1 MSEAS
6 IGVRRWLAPVFFL
19 ALSLAWSWPLALSP
33 ASGTVSL
40 HFDQLPAAWLVHAAP
55 SFMDGTSELS
65 MWPTGEPLARLD
77 SFLFL
82 LLSMVL
88 HGAVPGLLL
97 TNLFVLFG
105 PVASAWAAERLAR
118 VVGVASPYSI
128 VCGVVFGFAP
138 LATVAAL
145 EGHVYYLLDPWLPL
159 AALYTWQR
167 RPGPAIAMF
176 TLALLTTAYLGVNTL
191 LVILAI
197 LVHQRSAP
205 PKLLGGLGVVG
216 AAYAGFFVFGAVSTA
231 SSAGG
236 EDFEALLRV
245 GSASL
250 ATLVSWTPWVDLNR
264 HSLAPVVGVL
274 PLCLALL
281 APLAR
286 IPVGPWLWLGLGG
299 LVLSVGPVLEAG
311 VAREG
316 GIPTLLWPLHA
327 LGLFG
332 IYRFPVR
339 FAWVTALAFGVLAGH
354 VAERMRGGRIVLLFV
369 VFDVLIVSGAWTRL
383 RLHPTPTPTLYGLL
397 PEGAVL
403 DLYPRVG
410 GVQEDMA
417 FYQQNLSCYYQLFHR
432 RPILERCLNTDIR
445 KSPRLA
451 AADAVHEAALG
462 GGDVRA
468 VLAGLD
474 VASVV
479 MHADLYQ
486 ASERAQVREALSR
499 DLGGVLSEGRDG
511 GEWLVA
517 WRVQ

>member
-1 MSEAS
+1 MAL
-6 IGVRRWLAPVFFL
+6 WLRHPSVLGTAFFF
-19 ALSLAWSWPLALSP
+19 ALSVAWTWPLVLSP
-33 ASGTVSL
+33 ASGTVAL

-55 SFMDGTSELS
+55 TFLDGTSELS
-65 MWPTGEPLARLD
+65 MWPVGEPLARLD
-77 SFLFL
+77 AFVFLAL
-82 LLSMVL
+82 AIVL
-88 HGAVPGLLL
+88 QGVVPGLLL
-97 TNLFVLFG
+97 TNLFVLLG

-118 VVGVASPYSI
+118 GVGVAAPYSI
-128 VCGVVFGFAP
+128 VCGVLFGFAP

-145 EGHVYYLLDPWLPL
+145 EGHIYYLLDPWLPL

-167 RPGPAIAMF
+167 RPWPAVAMF
-176 TLALLTTAYLGVNTL
+176 TLALLTTAYLGVNAL

-197 LVHQRSAP
+197 LAHQRRLDP
-205 PKLLGGLGVVG
+205 RLLGGVALVG
-216 AAYAGFFVFGAVSTA
+216 AVYAATFVLGSVSTA
-231 SSAGG
+231 STAGG
-236 EDFEALLRV
+236 EGFEALLRV

-250 ATLVSWTPWVDLNR
+250 ATLVAWDPWVDLNR

-286 IPVGPWLWLGLGG
+286 IPSGPWLALGG
-299 LVLSVGPVLEAG
+299 LALLASFGPVLEAG

-327 LGLFG
+327 LGLFSV
-332 IYRFPVR
+332 YRFPVR
-339 FAWVTALAFGVLAGH
+339 FAWITALAFGVLAAR
-354 VAERMRGGRIVLLFV
+354 VAERMRGGRV
-369 VFDVLIVSGAWTRL
+369 VIAFAVIDVLFVSGAYTRL

-417 FYQQNLSCYYQLFHR
+417 FYQQNLSCYYQLFHH

-445 KSPRLA
+445 KSPRLLA
-451 AADAVHEAALG
+451 SDRVHEAALS
-462 GGDVRA
+462 GGDVA
-468 VLAGLD
+468 GVLAALD

-479 MHADLYQ
+479 MHVDLYQ
-486 ASERAQVREALSR
+486 PSEHSQVQEALSAS
-499 DLGGVLSEGRDG
+499 LGQPLGEGRDG
-511 GEWLVA
+511 GEWLLA
-517 WRVQ
+517 WRVP